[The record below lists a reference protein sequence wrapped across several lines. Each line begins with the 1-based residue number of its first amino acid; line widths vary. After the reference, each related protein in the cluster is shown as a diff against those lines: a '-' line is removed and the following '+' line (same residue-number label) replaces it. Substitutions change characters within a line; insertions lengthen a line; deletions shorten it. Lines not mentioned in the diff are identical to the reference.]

1 MKAVVAKNLKMACA
15 VALAFTVVGCGKAH
29 LTINSNKAV
38 ASSVQTASG
47 ALQVA
52 NVSLS
57 YYGASYSYQYG
68 VSVTLSHAG
77 RAVNLSTG
85 MMANGAAGSG
95 SQSYGSDNYSIS
107 TVCVA
112 DGCDQFVVLYNYT
125 SLSAP
130 GVQFA
135 VLYQAA
141 DPTIDGSR
149 AITKL
154 SEADGTSF
162 NSAEDA
168 IYTLRRLVN

>member
-1 MKAVVAKNLKMACA
+1 MKAVVAKNLKMVSAA
-15 VALAFTVVGCGKAH
+15 ALVVALVGCGKAH
-29 LTINSNKAV
+29 ITINKNKAV

-57 YYGASYSYQYG
+57 YYGASSSYQYG
-68 VSVTLSHAG
+68 VSVALSHAG
-77 RAVNLSTG
+77 RTVNLMTG
-85 MMANGAAGSG
+85 MVSNGAAGYG
-95 SQSYGSDNYSIS
+95 NQNYGSDSYSIS

-112 DGCDQFVVLYNYT
+112 DGCDRFVVLYNY
-125 SLSAP
+125 SSASAA

-135 VLYQAA
+135 ALYQAA

-168 IYTLRRLVN
+168 IYTLERLVN